1 MTACRTHRQVNAGR
15 VPRYAP
21 LSISGTRE
29 AARRVTTATLI
40 FNTGILRQHTQ
51 GKVSRANRFREKS
64 MQFEKQLSG
73 GRSSFALA
81 RRRNKAS
88 RDSIHLTTEI
98 SALPASSEDDAP
110 RRSTVAAASQM
121 LVMTAAGFAA
131 CAEVASPNFPLAV
144 VSWIFAQALAGCA
157 AYGEAMYPGLV
168 GAGEPVDQRDPAR
181 GTPSEHENPNQL
193 PSRASGLSE
202 ISPIAND
209 GIRGRGPILVS
220 RQTQSSAAALVKT
233 ETVERS
239 ERTRAAAAGWSTSIA
254 SFLASLRSRIRRG
267 RDSRLAIAELRAFDD
282 RRLRDVGI
290 SRCAIEHLA
299 DRGDRCE

>member
-1 MTACRTHRQVNAGR
+1 
-15 VPRYAP
+15 
-21 LSISGTRE
+21 LSISGTRK
-29 AARRVTTATLI
+29 AARRITTVALI

-51 GKVSRANRFREKS
+51 GRVSRANRFREKS
-64 MQFEKQLSG
+64 MQFENQLYG
-73 GRSSFALA
+73 GRSPFALA

-110 RRSTVAAASQM
+110 RRSTVAAASQLM
-121 LVMTAAGFAA
+121 VKTVVGFAA
-131 CAEVASPNFPLAV
+131 CAEVAFPNFLLAV

-168 GAGEPVDQRDPAR
+168 GAGEPVDQRDPVR
-181 GTPSEHENPNQL
+181 GTPSEHGNPTQL
-193 PSRASGLSE
+193 PSRTSGLSE

-209 GIRGRGPILVS
+209 GIRGRGPILIS

-233 ETVERS
+233 ESVERS

-254 SFLASLRSRIRRG
+254 SFLASLRSRIRRR

-282 RRLRDVGI
+282 RMLRDIGI
-290 SRCAIEHLA
+290 SRWDIDHPAG
-299 DRGDRCE
+299 RGDRCE